1 MSVLLAASKLNLK
14 YTTARNIIKLW
25 KTKSRFCRS
34 VGDGDET
41 ESDNAHRSD
50 NGAKVADFTLQRQL
64 FKSTRRHLMISI
76 DVPERRKFIIKID
89 NSSDNDSANSVSS
102 ELQDKICYNIDR
114 VL

>member
-1 MSVLLAASKLNLK
+1 MSVLLAASKLDLK